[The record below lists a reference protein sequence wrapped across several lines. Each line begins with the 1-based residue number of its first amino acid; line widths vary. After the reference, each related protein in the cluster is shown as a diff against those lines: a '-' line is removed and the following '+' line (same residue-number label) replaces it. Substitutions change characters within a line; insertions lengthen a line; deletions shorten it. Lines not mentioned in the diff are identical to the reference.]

1 MKQNL
6 LSVLCSRASESRKN
20 STFACASEDASEV
33 QIRRTHNKDS
43 SSFFLSSSVF
53 TFHLAGRDSFAF
65 I

>member
-1 MKQNL
+1 MKQL
-6 LSVLCSRASESRKN
+6 AEFVCSRASESREN
-20 STFACASEDASEV
+20 STFACASEDDASEV